1 MSIEKGILLCLLFFS
16 CCGAP
21 AWAVP
26 ASPFPSDAIQPDG
39 TKIRIFQKGDE
50 SARWTETP
58 EGYTVVKNP
67 GSGCWEYALKEMRS
81 VDLAPSGIVV
91 IADIPSSPRIRK
103 HLKPMRFHPDTEK
116 RGSARAPAS
125 PFPFQ
130 AQQPDGKTI
139 TLVQKGDEKL
149 HWTETKDGYSVVQN
163 PKSGFWEYAV
173 GRLVVVLAPS
183 GIPYVPDEAPPEG
196 WPLHLKPS
204 PQTGY

>member
-1 MSIEKGILLCLLFFS
+1 MSIEKGILLCLLFCF
-16 CCGAP
+16 CAGAP

-26 ASPFPSDAIQPDG
+26 ASPFPSDVTQPDG
-39 TKIRIFQKGDE
+39 TKIRISQKRAE

-67 GSGCWEYALKEMRS
+67 GSGYWEYALKDMRS

-91 IADIPSSPRIRK
+91 TTDIPPSPRIRK
-103 HLKPMRFHPDTEK
+103 HLKPMRFHPETDA

-130 AQQPDGKTI
+130 AQQPDGKTV

-163 PKSGFWEYAV
+163 PKSGFWEYAIR
-173 GRLVVVLAPS
+173 RLVVVLAPS
-183 GIPYVPDEAPPEG
+183 GIPYVPNEAPPEG
-196 WPLHLKPS
+196 WPLHLKPLS
-204 PQTGY
+204 QTGH

>member
-1 MSIEKGILLCLLFFS
+1 VSIEKGILLCLLFCF
-16 CCGAP
+16 CAGAP

-26 ASPFPSDAIQPDG
+26 ASPFSSDAIQPDG
-39 TKIRIFQKGDE
+39 TKIRLIQKGDE

-67 GSGCWEYALKEMRS
+67 GSGYWEYALKDMRS
-81 VDLAPSGIVV
+81 IDLAPSGTVV
-91 IADIPSSPRIRK
+91 IADIPPSPRIRK
-103 HLKPMRFHPDTEK
+103 HLKPMRFHPDTDA

-173 GRLVVVLAPS
+173 RRLVVVLAPS
-183 GIPYVPDEAPPEG
+183 EIPYVPDEAPPEG

-204 PQTGY
+204 PRIGY